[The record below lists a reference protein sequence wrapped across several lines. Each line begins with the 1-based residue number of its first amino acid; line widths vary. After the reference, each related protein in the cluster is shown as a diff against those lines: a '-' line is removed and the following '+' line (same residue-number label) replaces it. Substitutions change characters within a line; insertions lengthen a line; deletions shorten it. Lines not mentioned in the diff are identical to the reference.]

1 MTVNLQTILESVAD
15 EQSFLQFMQA
25 LTEDWEDEQ
34 KSEQA
39 SPSSPYGPGA
49 NGWENGTIGAYLD
62 AAASRGEASINGL
75 AVYEKPTNPWK
86 RAAQILYMGKL
97 YE

>member
-1 MTVNLQTILESVAD
+1 MR
-15 EQSFLQFMQA
+15 A
-25 LTEDWEDEQ
+25 LAEDWEDEQ

-39 SPSSPYGPGA
+39 SPSSPYGAGA
-49 NGWENGTIGAYLD
+49 NGWENGTVGAYLD
-62 AAASRGEASINGL
+62 AALRWGEASINGL
-75 AVYEKPTNPWK
+75 AVYEKPTNPWE

>member
-62 AAASRGEASINGL
+62 AAASWGEASINGL

>member
-25 LTEDWEDEQ
+25 LAEDWEDEQ
-34 KSEQA
+34 ESERA
-39 SPSSPYGPGA
+39 KPSSPYGPGA
-49 NGWENGTIGAYLD
+49 NGWENGTVGAYLD
-62 AAASRGEASINGL
+62 AAVRWGEASINAL
-75 AVYEKPTNPWK
+75 AVYEKPANPWK

>member
-25 LTEDWEDEQ
+25 LAEDWEDEQ
-34 KSEQA
+34 ESERA
-39 SPSSPYGPGA
+39 KPSSPYGPGA
-49 NGWENGTIGAYLD
+49 NGWENGTVGAYLD
-62 AAASRGEASINGL
+62 AAVRWGEASINGL
-75 AVYEKPTNPWK
+75 AVYEKPANPWK